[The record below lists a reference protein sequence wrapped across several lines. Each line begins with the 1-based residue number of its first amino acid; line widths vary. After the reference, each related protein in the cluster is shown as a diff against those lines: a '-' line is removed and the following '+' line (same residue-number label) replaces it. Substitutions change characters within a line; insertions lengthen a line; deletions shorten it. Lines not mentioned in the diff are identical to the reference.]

1 MANGNFV
8 SGAGLGLRRGL
19 LAALQD
25 SAPGAVDFLE
35 IAPENWIG
43 VGGRF
48 GRQLRALSE
57 RLPFLC
63 HGLSLNLGG
72 YAPLDLELLRAI
84 KVFLDEHGIL
94 GYSEHLSACADDGQL
109 YDLMPLPFSCD
120 AVRRV
125 AARIRQ
131 VEDLLE
137 RPLIIENVSAYARLP
152 GELDEVDF
160 VRAVLEEADC
170 DLLLDVNNIFVN
182 AINHGYDARDFLA
195 RMPSARIAS
204 YHVAGHYDEADDLK
218 VDTHG
223 APVKDDVWSLLA
235 LAYERHGVHPTLLE
249 RDFNFPPLAELAA
262 EVQRIRDLQ
271 SAHAGTAT
279 RRAHG

>member
-19 LAALQD
+19 LGELQESAAEQ
-25 SAPGAVDFLE
+25 VDFLE

-48 GRQLRALSE
+48 GRQLRALTE

-72 YAPLDLELLRAI
+72 YVPLDLELLRAI
-84 KVFLDEHGIL
+84 KAFLDEHGIR

-109 YDLMPLPFSCD
+109 YDLMPLPFSD
-120 AVRRV
+120 EAVLHV

-131 VEDLLE
+131 VEEVLE

-152 GELDEVDF
+152 GELGEIDF

-170 DLLLDVNNIFVN
+170 SLLLDVNNVQVN
-182 AINHGYDARDFLA
+182 AHNFGFDPHAYIAA
-195 RMPSARIAS
+195 MPSERIA
-204 YHVAGHYDEADDLK
+204 YLHVAGHMDQAADLK
-218 VDTHG
+218 IDTHG
-223 APVKDDVWSLLA
+223 APVDDPVWVLLA
-235 LAYERHGVHPTLLE
+235 HAYAVHGVRPTLLE
-249 RDFNFPPLAELAA
+249 RDFNFPPMAELYA
-262 EVQRIRDLQ
+262 EVGRIRALQ
-271 SAHAGTAT
+271 GEVG
-279 RRAHG
+279 R